1 MEPGI
6 HLADCN
12 VLGDAHSL
20 HRERDVLRVHQFLDL
35 LDILR
40 APVALTLELG
50 DANELAD
57 VANSL

>member
-1 MEPGI
+1 MELGT

-12 VLGDAHSL
+12 VLGDLHSL
-20 HRERDVLRVHQFLDL
+20 NRERDVLWVHQFLDL

-40 APVALTLELG
+40 APVAIALELG

-57 VANSL
+57 LADSL